1 MQVWQAHRDQTSS
14 SSTLPHVV
22 CHSPATH
29 LLCATLLPRA
39 CRWARCTAPDQ
50 QQQHHMTP
58 CFSHS
63 TASLLLC
70 AHVCVQVGQVHST
83 RPTEDDGKTLKALN
97 FQTGDFLDVAIL

>member
-1 MQVWQAHRDQTSS
+1 
-14 SSTLPHVV
+14 
-22 CHSPATH
+22 
-29 LLCATLLPRA
+29 
-39 CRWARCTAPDQ
+39 
-50 QQQHHMTP
+50 MTP